1 MLMIEEDKQGF
12 EKCLEKT
19 NQGIEDN
26 IKSSWLNCVLRG
38 DEAVYWVSIA
48 QQLSVPG
55 GTEYRFILDG
65 TGSLQGLYAIIH

>member
-38 DEAVYWVSIA
+38 DEAVYWVSIGHFEA
-48 QQLSVPG
+48 VAVGNL
-55 GTEYRFILDG
+55 
-65 TGSLQGLYAIIH
+65 